1 MVMRSSSF
9 DDRSDSATG
18 GLLRSMVVA
27 SRGAGNRSVAY
38 DGAVSDE
45 RVTRSV
51 VLPAGPDEVWAT
63 LTTPEE
69 LSVWLGEVVE
79 LEPEP
84 GGAIV
89 VREQGSTRRGMVEAA
104 EPGRIL
110 SFRWRRLAGAG
121 VSLEVGGATRVT
133 FVLEADPEG
142 TRLTVTEEP
151 VPLATAGFGP

>member
-1 MVMRSSSF
+1 MR
-9 DDRSDSATG
+9 
-18 GLLRSMVVA
+18 
-27 SRGAGNRSVAY
+27 
-38 DGAVSDE
+38 DE
-45 RVTRSV
+45 HVTRSV
-51 VLPAGPDEVWAT
+51 VLPAGRDEVWAT

-69 LSVWLGEVVE
+69 LSAWLGEVVE

-89 VREQGSTRRGMVEAA
+89 LREQGSTRRGMVEAA
-104 EPGRIL
+104 EPGRVL

-151 VPLATAGFGP
+151 VPLATAGLGA

>member
-1 MVMRSSSF
+1 MVTAFR
-9 DDRSDSATG
+9 R
-18 GLLRSMVVA
+18 
-27 SRGAGNRSVAY
+27 AGNLSVAY
-38 DGAVSDE
+38 DVWVRDE

-51 VLPAGPDEVWAT
+51 VLPAGRDEVWAT

-69 LSVWLGEVVE
+69 LSAWLGEVVE

-89 VREQGSTRRGMVEAA
+89 LREQGSMRRGMVEAA

-133 FVLEADPEG
+133 LVLEADPEG

-151 VPLATAGFGP
+151 APLATAALGA

>member
-1 MVMRSSSF
+1 
-9 DDRSDSATG
+9 
-18 GLLRSMVVA
+18 
-27 SRGAGNRSVAY
+27 
-38 DGAVSDE
+38 
-45 RVTRSV
+45 V
-51 VLPAGPDEVWAT
+51 VLPAEPDEVWST

-79 LEPEP
+79 LELEP
-84 GGAIV
+84 GGSLV
-89 VREQGSTRRGMVEAA
+89 VREAGSTRRGVVETS

-121 VSLEVGGATRVT
+121 VSLEVGGASRVT

-151 VPLATAGFGP
+151 VPLATSGFGA

>member
-1 MVMRSSSF
+1 MVAAF
-9 DDRSDSATG
+9 QC
-18 GLLRSMVVA
+18 V
-27 SRGAGNRSVAY
+27 GNPWVAY
-38 DGAVSDE
+38 DVEVRDE

-51 VLPAGPDEVWAT
+51 VLPAGRDEVWAT
-63 LTTPEE
+63 LTRPEE
-69 LSVWLGEVVE
+69 LSAWLGEVVE

-89 VREQGSTRRGMVEAA
+89 LRELGSTRRGMVEAA
-104 EPGRIL
+104 EPGSIL

-151 VPLATAGFGP
+151 VPLAAIVRCTRCSRRCRIRRAGP

>member
-1 MVMRSSSF
+1 VR
-9 DDRSDSATG
+9 
-18 GLLRSMVVA
+18 
-27 SRGAGNRSVAY
+27 
-38 DGAVSDE
+38 DE

-51 VLPAGPDEVWAT
+51 VLPVGRDEVWAT
-63 LTTPEE
+63 LTSPEE
-69 LSVWLGEVVE
+69 LSAWLGEVVE

-89 VREQGSTRRGMVEAA
+89 LREQGSTRRGMVEAA
-104 EPGRIL
+104 QLGRIL

-133 FVLEADPEG
+133 FVLEADPDG

-151 VPLATAGFGP
+151 VPLATAGLRA